1 MENSC
6 YDHGRIGPCPPPL
19 WAVDRKYCKLKISH
33 TALIGLAA
41 RVAKQRRQRDSVRFV
56 HKTVKVV
63 PFSQTLLP
71 ALLLVFRRLRQLN
84 ESSTASQKTR
94 SNWYSVSNNC
104 SNIDIP
110 KIMFW
115 NIDGAAK
122 HLFIAAVNC
131 VTIFRFNK

>member
-6 YDHGRIGPCPPPL
+6 YDHGRIYHWATGTWAMPPPF

-63 PFSQTLLP
+63 PFSQTLFP
-71 ALLLVFRRLRQLN
+71 ALLQVFRRLRQH
-84 ESSTASQKTR
+84 
-94 SNWYSVSNNC
+94 
-104 SNIDIP
+104 
-110 KIMFW
+110 
-115 NIDGAAK
+115 AK
-122 HLFIAAVNC
+122 
-131 VTIFRFNK
+131 